1 MDSVYKQLSGEDFG
15 IIIEGLG
22 KENRGK
28 IGDGA
33 IIPPLNIQEESVKLE
48 LFY

>member
-1 MDSVYKQLSGEDFG
+1 MDSVYKQLSGEDFR
-15 IIIEGLG
+15 IIVEGLG
-22 KENRGK
+22 KKMGK